1 MFGLMSNFIKHW
13 TNYKKLEH
21 HSNLFLYCNQ
31 ANQWRYWICYVL
43 FWQMIFAW
51 IIHFSN
57 ILHDYLQLFILP
69 CKAMLYFMFES
80 TGGLDVWVKKRPFP
94 TWNLF
99 FRIDKYT
106 EFFIKTHSLVFLLN
120 ILDCVFH
127 TQNALFTIHKYC
139 IRESW

>member
-1 MFGLMSNFIKHW
+1 MNYKEVSKANGVFGLMSNFIKHW

-80 TGGLDVWVKKRPFP
+80 TGGWMY
-94 TWNLF
+94 
-99 FRIDKYT
+99 DKYT

>member
-80 TGGLDVWVKKRPFP
+80 TGGWMY
-94 TWNLF
+94 
-99 FRIDKYT
+99 DKYT
-106 EFFIKTHSLVFLLN
+106 EFFIKNTLTCISSQHFRLCFSHTKCAIYHSQ
-120 ILDCVFH
+120 ILY
-127 TQNALFTIHKYC
+127 Q
-139 IRESW
+139 RELIASIL

>member
-1 MFGLMSNFIKHW
+1 MQGNALFHVWKHW
-13 TNYKKLEH
+13 
-21 HSNLFLYCNQ
+21 
-31 ANQWRYWICYVL
+31 
-43 FWQMIFAW
+43 
-51 IIHFSN
+51 
-57 ILHDYLQLFILP
+57 
-69 CKAMLYFMFES
+69 
-80 TGGLDVWVKKRPFP
+80 GLDVWVKKKGLFP
-94 TWNLF
+94 HEICF